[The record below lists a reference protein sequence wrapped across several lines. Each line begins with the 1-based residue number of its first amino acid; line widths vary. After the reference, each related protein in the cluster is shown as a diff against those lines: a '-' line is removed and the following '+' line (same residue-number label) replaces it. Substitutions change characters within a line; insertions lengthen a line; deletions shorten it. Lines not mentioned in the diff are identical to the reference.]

1 MARVSTRASD
11 AANAALPA
19 AMMSRL
25 IALSHLACAVLFGVL
40 LLRPWQATA
49 TALAVTFVVACL
61 AFAAAAL
68 AIARSTRRIERIVLA
83 TFAGLALSLAAG
95 ELWLIV
101 SPATTWLHGL
111 RDATSLGLAIVIAA
125 LNGLLMLYGNYA
137 LTVERR
143 TAERLHY
150 RLTAEQEAIK
160 ETLEQ
165 RVTQRTLELDDAQ
178 RVLHRMWWL
187 GQQITLE
194 LNPRRVLDR
203 FLEAAADVAQADG
216 AALGL
221 LATDGMIEI
230 AAASGSLAAFA
241 GQHVPVG
248 GSALGRVIRGGGVW
262 SVADATEHRVQVP
275 PSWFERVER
284 PLRGM
289 AVVPVQRR
297 GERIGAVTIAS
308 ERVHTFSPVE
318 LERVEAMA
326 DLLSVA
332 LANAELFETMRQAEW
347 RFRTLFRAAPDAV
360 LTVLH
365 TTGRVREA
373 NDAVRDVFGLDPH
386 QVVGRTLLELV
397 VPADRPALEDALVKA
412 FHGTA
417 ARAEVQVLAPEGG
430 TRLVALA
437 ASRLPEA
444 DPPSVLFVGRDM
456 THERE
461 MRLRLMESDRLA
473 AVGELVAGVA
483 HEVNNP
489 LSSISAFAQLL
500 LRDGG
505 LTSAQRESVEVIR
518 TETLRASQVVKD
530 LLAFARRSEPQRAPL
545 DLNAVISRSLR
556 MRQYQFSEAAVRVEP
571 ELSSDLP
578 AVLGD
583 ARQLQQV
590 CLNLLTNAVQ
600 AMAVTGGGVLRVRSY
615 VADGDVHL
623 DVADTGPGISA
634 DVRERIFEP
643 FFTTKREGEG
653 TGLGLSV
660 SYGIVTAHGGSI
672 EVVETGAK
680 GTTFRVSL
688 PAGSAKPGAQEVTRD
703 AAPRTLRSPLA
714 GIKLLFVDDEP
725 ALRSGM
731 EAFGKLRGFS
741 VLTASDGMA
750 ALETTR
756 ATSVDAVVCDLRMP
770 GMDGFAFHERL
781 RQEQPGLAARTI
793 FITGDVVSAATR
805 GTVARQPVLTKPFAF
820 DRIEEALIAV
830 MRGAPY
836 AGASETSRPA
846 GLAEP
851 SA

>member
-1 MARVSTRASD
+1 MKSS
-11 AANAALPA
+11 AAGPVTVT
-19 AMMSRL
+19 SRL
-25 IALSHLACAVLFGVL
+25 IAVSQLACVVLFGVL

-49 TALAVTFVVACL
+49 PALGAAFVAACV

-68 AIARSTRRIERIVLA
+68 SIALPARGLERVVFGAFALLA
-83 TFAGLALSLAAG
+83 MALGLG
-95 ELWLIV
+95 EIWLIA
-101 SPATTWLHGL
+101 SPTTTAVQGL
-111 RDATSLGLAIVIAA
+111 RDATSLELAIAITA
-125 LNGLLMLYGNYA
+125 LNGLLVLYGNYA
-137 LTVERR
+137 LA
-143 TAERLHY
+143 AERSA
-150 RLTAEQEAIK
+150 AEQLQQRVSDEQALK
-160 ETLEQ
+160 ASLEQ
-165 RVTQRTLELDDAQ
+165 RVVERTMELDDAQ

-203 FLEAAADVAQADG
+203 FLEAAADVARADG

-230 AAASGSLAAFA
+230 VAASGALSGLA
-241 GQHVPVG
+241 GQHVPVS
-248 GSALGRVIRGGGVW
+248 GSAMGRVIRGGGTW
-262 SVADATEHRVQVP
+262 SVADAAEHRGQVHP
-275 PSWFERVER
+275 TWFEHQRE
-284 PLRGM
+284 LLHGM
-289 AVVPVQRR
+289 AVVAVQRR

-308 ERVHTFSPVE
+308 AGVRTFSLLE

-332 LANAELFETMRQAEW
+332 LANAELFETLRQAEW

-360 LTVLH
+360 LTVLQ

-373 NDAVRDVFGLDPH
+373 NDAVREVFGLDPH
-386 QVVGRTLLELV
+386 QVVGRSLIEMV
-397 VPADRPALEDALVKA
+397 VPGDRATLEAVLAKA
-412 FHGTA
+412 FTGVP
-417 ARAEVQVLAPEGG
+417 ARAEVQVMAPDGG

-444 DPPSVLFVGRDM
+444 DPPSALLVGRDM

-500 LRDGG
+500 LRDGS
-505 LTSAQRESVEVIR
+505 LTHPQRESIEVIR
-518 TETLRASQVVKD
+518 AETMRASQVVKD
-530 LLAFARRSEPQRAPL
+530 LLAFARRSEPQQAPL
-545 DLNAVISRSLR
+545 DINGVVSRTLR
-556 MRQYQFSEAAVRVEP
+556 MRQYQFSEAAVRAVP
-571 ELSSDLP
+571 DLADHLP
-578 AVLGD
+578 SVMGD

-600 AMAVTGGGVLRVRSY
+600 AMSLRGGGTLQVRTY
-615 VADGDVHL
+615 AAEGAVRLEVT
-623 DVADTGPGISA
+623 DTGPGILPEA
-634 DVRERIFEP
+634 RAHIFEP
-643 FFTTKREGEG
+643 FFTTKKEGEG

-660 SYGIVTAHGGSI
+660 SYGIVTAHGGTI
-672 EVVETGAK
+672 EVVDTGAH

-688 PAGSAKPGAQEVTRD
+688 PAASAPANAQETTRE
-703 AAPRTLRSPLA
+703 PPLTLRSPLA

-731 EAFGKLRGFS
+731 QAFGALRGFT
-741 VLTASDGMA
+741 VLTASDGLA
-750 ALETTR
+750 ALETART
-756 ATSVDAVVCDLRMP
+756 TGVDAVVCDLRMP
-770 GMDGFAFHERL
+770 GMDGFAFHEQL
-781 RQEQPGLAARTI
+781 RRERPGLAERTV
-793 FITGDVVSAATR
+793 FITGDVVTITGTR
-805 GTVARQPVLTKPFAF
+805 GSTARQPVLTKPFAF

-836 AGASETSRPA
+836 VPTTSGR
-846 GLAEP
+846 G
-851 SA
+851 